1 MTTRKDAT
9 VEQWGHQEELEVL
22 FNKNQQYA
30 RIRKEF
36 EDAGEDLLNYMV
48 ENEVDPNFGY
58 DLLVQM
64 ALHKRADV
72 PTLVGAMRSHF
83 AEAQD
88 VLNMLIHCAKIDLV
102 TYSTQFKQFIVL
114 HDITQDVQ
122 DDLDRFQYPLPLIIE
137 PREVRSNKDNG
148 YHYVKEGSLILKNN
162 HHNDDICLDHIN
174 RVNKVRFRID
184 HDTAKMIKNSWSNLD
199 KPKEGETKED
209 YEKRVRAFEKYDR
222 TAKDILEYY
231 KELGNEF
238 YLTHKYDKRGRIY
251 CQGYHVS
258 YQGAPWNK
266 AVIEFAEGEVVNG

>member
-1 MTTRKDAT
+1 MNPKDAT
-9 VEQWGHQEELEVL
+9 LEHWEHQEKLELL
-22 FNKNQQYA
+22 FNKNQTYT

-36 EDAGEDLLNYMV
+36 EDAGEDLKNHMIA
-48 ENEVDPNFGY
+48 NDIDPDFGY

-72 PTLVGAMRSHF
+72 STLVGAMRHHF

-88 VLNMLIHCAKIDLV
+88 VLNKLMVCAEADLV
-102 TYSTQFKQFIVL
+102 NFNVQLNCFIVAI
-114 HDITQDVQ
+114 DITADVQ
-122 DDLDRFQYPLPLIIE
+122 EDLDRYQYPLPCIIE
-137 PREVRSNKDNG
+137 PREVRSNTENG
-148 YHYVKEGSLILKNN
+148 YHFVKKGSLILKHN

-174 RVNKVRFRID
+174 RVNKVKFRID
-184 HDTAKMIKNSWSNLD
+184 HDVAKMVKNQWSNLD
-199 KPKEGETKED
+199 KPKEGEEKED
-209 YEKRVRAFEKYDR
+209 FEKRVRAFEKYDR
-222 TAKDILEYY
+222 TAKDVNDLIGQ
-231 KELGNEF
+231 LGNEF